1 MHSGKKSLLLMVA
14 VFVTP
19 VLLGALLYFNMD
31 RLGFSRSSINYGEL
45 IQPALPLK
53 AGKLLYQGKPVKA
66 EKLFTKKWT
75 MLYIEQGQCEQHC
88 LDQLLLIK
96 RIRLLMNEQMRRV
109 RTVLVAKSEHIAEI
123 SKKTSKNN
131 PDLVFAALANPD
143 DMLSFMSQFT
153 QLEKSPVYLVDPLGN
168 LMMVYP
174 QDKPDAKK
182 MIRDLSRLLKYSR
195 LG

>member
-14 VFVTP
+14 VFVIP

-31 RLGFSRSSINYGEL
+31 RLGFSRNSINYGEL

-53 AGKLLYQGKPVKA
+53 SGKLLYQGKPVKA

-96 RIRLLMNEQMRRV
+96 RVRLLMNEQMRRV

-143 DMLSFMSQFT
+143 DMLSFMSQFP